1 LQIIFKNLNVYYFTY
16 FDSIIYLI
24 FTGRSMGYLD
34 KPKPQDYFM
43 SINFLSNTK
52 TLHPAKWILTLTAVQ
67 VLCGTYF
74 LKINGFHAINSILFF
89 ITCIG
94 ISICLLIVPLNSK
107 SMSIVQYKQL
117 PGKFLV
123 LAVLT
128 AISYFLCRKIMDAT
142 PVRIEN
148 ADMLPIIKVMGQ
160 RFLDGEIHKVYS
172 PVNEIWGGIQPIY
185 LPALWLPFTASILF
199 HFDPRWVTVTGIWLC
214 VLLIVLPVAWKI
226 KRWEI
231 VVLGLTVMLLLYWLH
246 FEETNNVIRL
256 TEEGVVFFYYSLM
269 VYAIVSGRAWMI
281 GAVAALCL
289 LSRYALIGWLPCI
302 ALYWLINKEYK
313 KLFHALL
320 AGGILISGLLIFPF
334 GTSVIKML
342 LAVPGQYIAHAQTV
356 WERNPE
362 YFSQSLGLAKF
373 FGKAHVGELHTT
385 LLITVFVLPVIFLL
399 VWKMMKTGFELN
411 QTNFLLA
418 SFYFSISI
426 FYNLL
431 DVSYLYLYYTIL
443 FVSLVTTALALR
455 SMDFEENVK

>member
-1 LQIIFKNLNVYYFTY
+1 
-16 FDSIIYLI
+16 
-24 FTGRSMGYLD
+24 M
-34 KPKPQDYFM
+34 FM
-43 SINFLSNTK
+43 ITEFLVK
-52 TLHPAKWILTLTAVQ
+52 IKKLHPAKLLLALTVVQ

-94 ISICLLIVPLNSK
+94 ISTCLLSVPVDGK
-107 SMSIVQYKQL
+107 SISIRSSKQL
-117 PGKFLV
+117 PGKFLL

-142 PVRIEN
+142 PVSIEN

-160 RFLDGEIHKVYS
+160 RFLDVDINKVYS
-172 PVNEIWGGIQPIY
+172 PIPEIWGGIQPIY

-199 HFDPRWVTVTGIWLC
+199 HFDPRWITVTGIWLC
-214 VLLIVLPVAWKI
+214 VILTMLPVVWKI
-226 KRWEI
+226 KKLETVI
-231 VVLGLTVMLLLYWLH
+231 LGLTTMLLLSWLH

-256 TEEGVVFFYYSLM
+256 TEEGVVFFYYGLM

-281 GAVAALCL
+281 GAAAALCL
-289 LSRYALIGWLPCI
+289 LSRYALIGWLPCL
-302 ALYWLINKEYK
+302 ALYWLLNKEYK
-313 KLFHALL
+313 KLLQTLL
-320 AGGILISGLLIFPF
+320 AGSILISGLLIFPF
-334 GTSVIKML
+334 GTSVIKT
-342 LAVPGQYIAHAQTV
+342 LASVPGQYIAHAKTV

-373 FGKAHVGELHTT
+373 FGKAHVGQLHTT
-385 LLITVFVLPVIFLL
+385 LLIAVFILPVIFLI
-399 VWKMMKTGFELN
+399 VWKMMKNRFALN

-443 FVSLVTTALALR
+443 FVSLVTTAIALR
-455 SMDFEENVK
+455 SIDLQSSD